1 MDLILFISIGCLPLK
16 YRMISD
22 YDPMILKLGALVN
35 VREECDILYLLKMY
49 ELSIGII
56 SDDAM
61 VRSRG
66 DPQVDGPIL
75 EMQNAA
81 KMAPFGYLERRC
93 LTLSFPLNQ
102 FSTGCLD
109 QPCTRFFI
117 GQMVRMMIRDFV
129 TVHSWMGV
137 VLQPG

>member
-1 MDLILFISIGCLPLK
+1 
-16 YRMISD
+16 MISD

-81 KMAPFGYLERRC
+81 KNGPIWIFGTQVPY
-93 LTLSFPLNQ
+93 TQ
-102 FSTGCLD
+102 FSIKSVFHRLFGSTMYS
-109 QPCTRFFI
+109 FF
-117 GQMVRMMIRDFV
+117 
-129 TVHSWMGV
+129 H
-137 VLQPG
+137 